1 MFPVRLKHFWITNH
15 LIFEYIL
22 RILFQKKYNEF
33 PLAKE
38 LQALKLEWKK
48 KNIEKRTLMMLLAD
62 SKRQQKLRNEITG
75 IMAIGLLFIR

>member
-1 MFPVRLKHFWITNH
+1 MFPVRLRHFLITNH